1 MAASV
6 EDILD
11 EILMSDND
19 SETEQLVESAGLQ
32 RVADM
37 EEKLEAQI
45 KTCLEAFNKLD
56 LGNNVHI
63 FKESVRKQIKGSF
76 QAFKPPT
83 DPLKIL
89 LNVSLNCGSLF
100 KTESKFWL
108 QKINYRLTG
117 KPSIKTPY
125 KCEIQRNIPVE
136 LFHCLQRA
144 LQCSRTKNITD
155 HVTYEDGKNHSAM
168 SFASKEA
175 VVVFLSLLSGLDESD
190 IKKYFKKYLSG
201 RVNGK
206 ATVIV
211 NTGKKF
217 EFIYKKKSSQL
228 CIFFHYGVWNKA
240 GFPLHN

>member
-11 EILMSDND
+11 EILMGDND

-45 KTCLEAFNKLD
+45 KTCLEAFNELD

-108 QKINYRLTG
+108 QKIIIGLQENQVSRPRTSVKFNETFQWSCFTAYR
-117 KPSIKTPY
+117 
-125 KCEIQRNIPVE
+125 E
-136 LFHCLQRA
+136 LFSVRELKTLQIMSHTRMV
-144 LQCSRTKNITD
+144 RTTVLCHLHPKRQLL
-155 HVTYEDGKNHSAM
+155 Y
-168 SFASKEA
+168 SFPYWVA
-175 VVVFLSLLSGLDESD
+175 
-190 IKKYFKKYLSG
+190 
-201 RVNGK
+201 
-206 ATVIV
+206 
-211 NTGKKF
+211 
-217 EFIYKKKSSQL
+217 
-228 CIFFHYGVWNKA
+228 
-240 GFPLHN
+240 